1 MDQSK
6 LNFLQNV
13 LRYSTTHS
21 DGTSPTELRE
31 MSPERRQWL
40 ESALTNMTI
49 NPIDEIKKCI
59 KSITDDQDLDR
70 QIEALETLK
79 DWCEDIN
86 FAIGKFVYFIFTYII
101 TYYFYRVNLLVHVHK
116 TIHIVKKL

>member
-86 FAIGKFVYFIFTYII
+86 FAIGKFVYFIFHY
-101 TYYFYRVNLLVHVHK
+101 NLYSL
-116 TIHIVKKL
+116 

>member
-21 DGTSPTELRE
+21 DGTSSSELRE
-31 MSPERRQWL
+31 ISPERRQWL
-40 ESALTNMTI
+40 EGALTNMTI

-59 KSITDDQDLDR
+59 KSITDDEDLNR

-86 FAIGKFVYFIFTYII
+86 FAMGKLSFIFFQFTSSG
-101 TYYFYRVNLLVHVHK
+101 
-116 TIHIVKKL
+116 